1 MITLTRSVSVTGGL
15 DLAAAACAFRL
26 ARSRASS
33 RLAISLIDLRPQY
46 DGGRQNPHSERR
58 RGRSARADS
67 YASPERCPPIVV
79 PGSSPKLNGCP
90 HNHCLALNRSHRSKT
105 DQGCQGLTDTSLAL
119 HRALGTS
126 SSLIS
131 PRPGAVP
138 PPIGGRFMT
147 TKPARS
153 RGAPCARSVY
163 PSAANAYF
171 QSKGN
176 SLRLLSPSA

>member
-90 HNHCLALNRSHRSKT
+90 PNQRLVLNPCI
-105 DQGCQGLTDTSLAL
+105 GAETS
-119 HRALGTS
+119 
-126 SSLIS
+126 
-131 PRPGAVP
+131 PG
-138 PPIGGRFMT
+138 
-147 TKPARS
+147 S
-153 RGAPCARSVY
+153 
-163 PSAANAYF
+163 
-171 QSKGN
+171 Q
-176 SLRLLSPSA
+176 